1 MRTKT
6 TTRAKVAPKKKKT
19 MHLIKKIKVRDA
31 KEPVEVTDER
41 AFWVHGGGAVKSLK
55 ELYEVIAS
63 MTPEQ
68 FSYHTVRNGNDF
80 ARWIRDVLLDPD
92 CADKLE
98 QAETQVQALHILKK
112 ESA

>member
-6 TTRAKVAPKKKKT
+6 TTRVKVAPKKKT
-19 MHLIKKIKVRDA
+19 MHLIKKIKVHDA

-41 AFWVHGGGAVKSLK
+41 AFWVHDGGAVKSLK
-55 ELYEVIAS
+55 DLYKAIAS

-68 FSYHTVRNGNDF
+68 FAYHTVRNGNDF

-92 CADKLE
+92 CADKVE
-98 QAETQVQALHILKK
+98 RADTQVQALHVLKK